1 MKVDDKIKYLF
12 YLFATGVGDGLFFIG
27 VGKMLSVKLQLF
39 FGVSLLFILNEVSK
53 LLFQF
58 IFTTVDKKFSMKK
71 AIVISEI
78 VQTLF
83 LIGIVLFNLDIFST
97 KILVLSLVVL
107 NFFEGLSKVA
117 EFNLTLKIFRAE
129 ERKKYNSIIT
139 TINQTSKILG
149 FMIGG
154 FIIYKEFYKL
164 LFLLNAISFIV
175 SALFALKMEVK
186 DEEIMVNSSWKE
198 VLRKGNF
205 EVILYTFIIASNTVI
220 LSSNSILGFN
230 LSVQN
235 VKETILYQISGALGS
250 TVATAILIR
259 SLKKINKEKIE
270 NKIIILSLGVQGFLF
285 LLFNLVNGY
294 NRIGIFILISIIS
307 FINLSLYITK
317 LQDFADK
324 GLGSKVYS
332 LRQLNRSIFNAIGV
346 TGLTIV
352 ASSLKIE
359 YQNVISIFCFTVM
372 SLNIFLIKNRKLTY
386 IPEK

>member
-1 MKVDDKIKYLF
+1 MKVDDKTKYLS
-12 YLFATGVGDGLFFIG
+12 YLFSTGVGDGLFFIG

-58 IFTTVDKKFSMKK
+58 IFTTVDKKFSMRK

-78 VQTLF
+78 VQTVF

-97 KILVLSLVVL
+97 KILVLSLVIL

-117 EFNLTLKIFRAE
+117 EFNLTLKIFEAK

-149 FMIGG
+149 FIIGG

-164 LFLLNAISFIV
+164 LFLLNAISFII
-175 SALFALKMEVK
+175 SALFAVKMKVK

-230 LSVQN
+230 LSIQN

-250 TVATAILIR
+250 TIATAILIR
-259 SLKKINKEKIE
+259 FLKRINKQKIE
-270 NKIIILSLGVQGFLF
+270 NKIIILSLGAQGFLF
-285 LLFNLVNGY
+285 LLFNLVDGY

-359 YQNVISIFCFTVM
+359 YQNVISIFCFIVM
-372 SLNIFLIKNRKLTY
+372 ILNLFLIKKEKLTY

>member
-1 MKVDDKIKYLF
+1 MKVDDKTKYLS
-12 YLFATGVGDGLFFIG
+12 YLFSTGVGDGLFFIG

-58 IFTTVDKKFSMKK
+58 IFTTVDKKFSMRK

-78 VQTLF
+78 VQTVF

-97 KILVLSLVVL
+97 KILVLSLVIL

-117 EFNLTLKIFRAE
+117 EFNLTLKIFEAK

-149 FMIGG
+149 FIIGG

-164 LFLLNAISFIV
+164 LFLLNAISFII
-175 SALFALKMEVK
+175 SALFAVKMKVK

-205 EVILYTFIIASNTVI
+205 KVILYTFIIASNTVI

-250 TVATAILIR
+250 TIATAILIR
-259 SLKKINKEKIE
+259 FLKRINKEKIE
-270 NKIIILSLGVQGFLF
+270 NKIIILSLGTQGFLF
-285 LLFNLVNGY
+285 LLFNLVDGY

-359 YQNVISIFCFTVM
+359 YQNVISIFCFIVM
-372 SLNIFLIKNRKLTY
+372 ILNLFLIKKEKLTY